1 MDEGFGGDL
10 VEIWWRFATTDPLE
24 AHRFGCGGL
33 QAALQASPSLAW
45 SCPRYAISDG
55 RFRPSLRGKKTA
67 PLQLTCCRIAGF
79 AECYRCYTAIAAIDA
94 IDLIDG
100 LWGFLGVMTDFFLGS
115 LLWVWDGGEKA
126 LWRVWSTGLL
136 DVIWEGWC

>member
-1 MDEGFGGDL
+1 M
-10 VEIWWRFATTDPLE
+10 RAT
-24 AHRFGCGGL
+24 RI
-33 QAALQASPSLAW
+33 
-45 SCPRYAISDG
+45 PR
-55 RFRPSLRGKKTA
+55 RPKKKSLREKKV
-67 PLQLTCCRIAGF
+67 GF
-79 AECYRCYTAIAAIDA
+79 AEKKLRLTQNNGASCGGGGIAAIDAIAAIDTIDAIATIAA

-126 LWRVWSTGLL
+126 LWMVWSTGLL

>member
-1 MDEGFGGDL
+1 MAHCVGG
-10 VEIWWRFATTDPLE
+10 
-24 AHRFGCGGL
+24 GG
-33 QAALQASPSLAW
+33 
-45 SCPRYAISDG
+45 
-55 RFRPSLRGKKTA
+55 
-67 PLQLTCCRIAGF
+67 
-79 AECYRCYTAIAAIDA
+79 IAAIDAIDVIDA

-100 LWGFLGVMTDFFLGS
+100 LWEFLGVTTDLFRGS

>member
-1 MDEGFGGDL
+1 MWGGG
-10 VEIWWRFATTDPLE
+10 I
-24 AHRFGCGGL
+24 
-33 QAALQASPSLAW
+33 AA
-45 SCPRYAISDG
+45 ID
-55 RFRPSLRGKKTA
+55 
-67 PLQLTCCRIAGF
+67 
-79 AECYRCYTAIAAIDA
+79 AIAAIDVIDAIAAIAAIAAIDAIDA

-100 LWGFLGVMTDFFLGS
+100 LWEFLGVMTDFFLGS